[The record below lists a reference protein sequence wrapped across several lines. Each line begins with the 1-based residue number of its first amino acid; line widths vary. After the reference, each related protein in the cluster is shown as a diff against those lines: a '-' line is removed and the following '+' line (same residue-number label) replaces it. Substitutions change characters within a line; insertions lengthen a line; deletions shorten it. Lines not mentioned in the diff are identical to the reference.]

1 MAQVTRREK
10 KDGTVSYT
18 IRVYSG
24 RTQSDKVIT
33 RCKTVVPPPG
43 MSGKK
48 VEKWVQE
55 QAMLFEQQVTNGMAL
70 DSDMLLDDLIDR
82 WFEEYA
88 NKHLKPKT
96 LYDYKRMRPRITAG
110 LGHLKV
116 SKIKPAHLM
125 AFYDNLEE
133 KGIRQDSSFTATAA
147 LLKLLPHGTRGAL
160 AKEAGVGQ
168 DTMRMVYAGK
178 GVSKRTAEKV
188 SAAVG
193 LAVSRA
199 FNEHPKKGGKLNS
212 NSVLHY
218 HAMLSSVFRKGVQ
231 WGLINEN
238 PCARAERP
246 KASEID
252 VETLDEEDI
261 ARLLEALAG
270 APVHFSVIT
279 QLALLTGARRGE
291 ICGLRWS
298 DIDFEKGTLS
308 IKRTVQFIPAEGIVF
323 TSPKTKRSRRCIRIG
338 ADCLELLKE
347 YRQHQIQERLRI
359 GSKWARKVTI
369 ENGKVVDNDMEK
381 LCRGDEKDQKE
392 LAELLAHHRIIV
404 TDECHYWSE
413 FSSFNINTHYSLEAI
428 LVAEKDHTVV
438 YMSATGQDT
447 WKLIEEQGGPTSPE
461 HIYRLPQS
469 YEHVKA
475 AYFYARYNLVAILKN
490 LPAGEKAIV
499 FVEMGDD
506 LVEMEKIFGDAAGYY
521 CSPYN
526 ERYQK
531 KYSDLSCCV
540 KDGRQLKDILFTT
553 KAMGVG
559 IGIKDRTVKHIFID
573 QWHPLEIAQSLGRK
587 RTLDADDT
595 CTVYF
600 RDYGLDWYWGTNSGL
615 KKFRN
620 MLLTKYQPAQAY
632 IAGEE
637 EFEKYLH
644 SDTPEVIQKRID
656 KSKILEH
663 NVVTGYHLNPLGVRQ
678 VKNDLEMLYD
688 IMGMK
693 SYPEAFMKYAMFD
706 LHQPIKAYRF
716 KDLEE
721 WLYAHL
727 NQPMNPEEMTAEI
740 IKFGY
745 IERYY
750 DRMPGQVKLNDWLQG
765 YGVKIVS
772 DRDRRRGENYQTM
785 Y

>member
-1 MAQVTRREK
+1 MKKIQKSAVRFDNLKQDFLDDKKYSGTAEATLNGYRYDITRFLKFLSDEQLAVNEAGFKRYVIHLTDSGMTANSVNHYIRSVKVFLYWCMEQDEIAPFKIKMVKAQETIKDVYTQEELCALIQPPKREDSFVVWRSWAIINFILGTAAREATVCEMQMQDISFDDRTITFRHLPKAK
-10 KDGTVSYT
+10 KDGSMSYLV
-18 IRVYSG
+18 RVYNG
-24 RTQSDKVIT
+24 RTQDDKVIT
-33 RCKTVVPPPG
+33 WCKTVTPPPAVMG
-43 MSGKK
+43 KKK

-55 QAMLFEQQVTNGMAL
+55 QAVLFEQQVTNGMVL
-70 DSDMLLDDLIDR
+70 DSDMLLDDHIDR

-96 LYDYKRMRPRITAG
+96 LYDYKRMRSRITAG
-110 LGHLKV
+110 LGYLKV

-147 LLKLLPHGTRGAL
+147 LLKLLPHGARGAL

-193 LAVSRA
+193 LAVSKA

-369 ENGKVVDNDMEK
+369 ENGKVVDNDMLFTRWNGEP
-381 LCRGDEKDQKE
+381 LDPETVSTWFPRFLEEHG
-392 LAELLAHHRIIV
+392 LPAVHFHSLRHTNASLLIAAHVPI
-404 TDECHYWSE
+404 T
-413 FSSFNINTHYSLEAI
+413 
-428 LVAEKDHTVV
+428 TV
-438 YMSATGQDT
+438 SGRLGHAQ
-447 WKLIEEQGGPTSPE
+447 TSTT
-461 HIYRLPQS
+461 LN
-469 YEHVKA
+469 
-475 AYFYARYNLVAILKN
+475 FYASAIQSADAAAADALEGVIKIR
-490 LPAGEKAIV
+490 EKAH
-499 FVEMGDD
+499 
-506 LVEMEKIFGDAAGYY
+506 A
-521 CSPYN
+521 
-526 ERYQK
+526 
-531 KYSDLSCCV
+531 
-540 KDGRQLKDILFTT
+540 
-553 KAMGVG
+553 
-559 IGIKDRTVKHIFID
+559 
-573 QWHPLEIAQSLGRK
+573 
-587 RTLDADDT
+587 
-595 CTVYF
+595 
-600 RDYGLDWYWGTNSGL
+600 
-615 KKFRN
+615 
-620 MLLTKYQPAQAY
+620 
-632 IAGEE
+632 
-637 EFEKYLH
+637 
-644 SDTPEVIQKRID
+644 
-656 KSKILEH
+656 
-663 NVVTGYHLNPLGVRQ
+663 
-678 VKNDLEMLYD
+678 
-688 IMGMK
+688 
-693 SYPEAFMKYAMFD
+693 
-706 LHQPIKAYRF
+706 
-716 KDLEE
+716 
-721 WLYAHL
+721 
-727 NQPMNPEEMTAEI
+727 
-740 IKFGY
+740 
-745 IERYY
+745 
-750 DRMPGQVKLNDWLQG
+750 
-765 YGVKIVS
+765 
-772 DRDRRRGENYQTM
+772 
-785 Y
+785 

>member
-160 AKEAGVGQ
+160 AKEAGVG
-168 DTMRMVYAGK
+168 
-178 GVSKRTAEKV
+178 
-188 SAAVG
+188 
-193 LAVSRA
+193 LAVSRV

-261 ARLLEALAG
+261 ARLLEALADVP
-270 APVHFSVIT
+270 AHFSVIT

-308 IKRTVQFIPAEGIVF
+308 IKRTVQFIPGEGIVF

-369 ENGKVVDNDMEK
+369 ENGKVVDNDMLFTRWNGEP
-381 LCRGDEKDQKE
+381 LDPETVSTWFPRFLEEHG
-392 LAELLAHHRIIV
+392 LPAVHFHSLRHTNASLLIAAHVPI
-404 TDECHYWSE
+404 T
-413 FSSFNINTHYSLEAI
+413 
-428 LVAEKDHTVV
+428 TV
-438 YMSATGQDT
+438 SGRLGHAQ
-447 WKLIEEQGGPTSPE
+447 TSTT
-461 HIYRLPQS
+461 LN
-469 YEHVKA
+469 
-475 AYFYARYNLVAILKN
+475 FYASAIQSADAAAADALEGVIKIR
-490 LPAGEKAIV
+490 EKAH
-499 FVEMGDD
+499 
-506 LVEMEKIFGDAAGYY
+506 A
-521 CSPYN
+521 
-526 ERYQK
+526 
-531 KYSDLSCCV
+531 
-540 KDGRQLKDILFTT
+540 
-553 KAMGVG
+553 
-559 IGIKDRTVKHIFID
+559 
-573 QWHPLEIAQSLGRK
+573 
-587 RTLDADDT
+587 
-595 CTVYF
+595 
-600 RDYGLDWYWGTNSGL
+600 
-615 KKFRN
+615 
-620 MLLTKYQPAQAY
+620 
-632 IAGEE
+632 
-637 EFEKYLH
+637 
-644 SDTPEVIQKRID
+644 
-656 KSKILEH
+656 
-663 NVVTGYHLNPLGVRQ
+663 
-678 VKNDLEMLYD
+678 
-688 IMGMK
+688 
-693 SYPEAFMKYAMFD
+693 
-706 LHQPIKAYRF
+706 
-716 KDLEE
+716 
-721 WLYAHL
+721 
-727 NQPMNPEEMTAEI
+727 
-740 IKFGY
+740 
-745 IERYY
+745 
-750 DRMPGQVKLNDWLQG
+750 
-765 YGVKIVS
+765 
-772 DRDRRRGENYQTM
+772 
-785 Y
+785 

>member
-1 MAQVTRREK
+1 MKKIQKNAVRFDNLKQDFLDDKKYSGTAEATLNGYRYDITRFLKFLSDEQLAVNEAGFKRYVIHLTDSGMTANSVNHYIRSVKVFLYWCMEQDEIAPFKIKMVKAQETIKDVYTQEELCALIQPPKREDSFVVWRSWAIINFILGTAAREATVCEMQMQDISFDDRTITFRHLPKAK
-10 KDGTVSYT
+10 KDGSMSYLV
-18 IRVYSG
+18 RVYNG
-24 RTQSDKVIT
+24 RTQDDKVIT
-33 RCKTVVPPPG
+33 RCKTVTPPAVMG
-43 MSGKK
+43 KKK

-133 KGIRQDSSFTATAA
+133 KGIRQDSSFTATTA
-147 LLKLLPHGTRGAL
+147 LLKLLPHGARGAL

-193 LAVSRA
+193 LAVSKA

-369 ENGKVVDNDMEK
+369 ENGKVVDNDMLFTRWNGEP
-381 LCRGDEKDQKE
+381 LDPETVSTWFPRFLEEHG
-392 LAELLAHHRIIV
+392 LPAVHFHSLRHTNASLLIAAHVPI
-404 TDECHYWSE
+404 T
-413 FSSFNINTHYSLEAI
+413 
-428 LVAEKDHTVV
+428 TV
-438 YMSATGQDT
+438 SGRLGHAQ
-447 WKLIEEQGGPTSPE
+447 TSTT
-461 HIYRLPQS
+461 LN
-469 YEHVKA
+469 
-475 AYFYARYNLVAILKN
+475 FYASAIQSADAAAADALEGVIKIR
-490 LPAGEKAIV
+490 EKAH
-499 FVEMGDD
+499 
-506 LVEMEKIFGDAAGYY
+506 A
-521 CSPYN
+521 
-526 ERYQK
+526 
-531 KYSDLSCCV
+531 
-540 KDGRQLKDILFTT
+540 
-553 KAMGVG
+553 
-559 IGIKDRTVKHIFID
+559 
-573 QWHPLEIAQSLGRK
+573 
-587 RTLDADDT
+587 
-595 CTVYF
+595 
-600 RDYGLDWYWGTNSGL
+600 
-615 KKFRN
+615 
-620 MLLTKYQPAQAY
+620 
-632 IAGEE
+632 
-637 EFEKYLH
+637 
-644 SDTPEVIQKRID
+644 
-656 KSKILEH
+656 
-663 NVVTGYHLNPLGVRQ
+663 
-678 VKNDLEMLYD
+678 
-688 IMGMK
+688 
-693 SYPEAFMKYAMFD
+693 
-706 LHQPIKAYRF
+706 
-716 KDLEE
+716 
-721 WLYAHL
+721 
-727 NQPMNPEEMTAEI
+727 
-740 IKFGY
+740 
-745 IERYY
+745 
-750 DRMPGQVKLNDWLQG
+750 
-765 YGVKIVS
+765 
-772 DRDRRRGENYQTM
+772 
-785 Y
+785 